1 MDMALFAVGATATVG
16 VLVPT
21 MIFYVI
27 AHLISL
33 ARWRY
38 QEYVRIKYSRER
50 QWLSIPPYDELIV
63 VRGYSS
69 DDCVVYFMKNGKR
82 VYRDETKIR
91 KHL

>member
-1 MDMALFAVGATATVG
+1 MDMALFAVGATAAAG
-16 VLVPT
+16 VLFPT

-27 AHLISL
+27 AHLISI

-38 QEYVRIKYSRER
+38 QEYVRIKYNRER
-50 QWLSIPPYDELIV
+50 QWLNMPPYDELIV
-63 VRGYSS
+63 IRGHDS

-82 VYRDETKIR
+82 VYRDTTKIK

>member
-38 QEYVRIKYSRER
+38 EEYVRIKYSRER
-50 QWLSIPPYDELIV
+50 QWLSMPPYDEILV
-63 VRGYSS
+63 VKGHNS

-82 VYRDETKIR
+82 VYRDTTKIR

>member
-1 MDMALFAVGATATVG
+1 MALFAVGATAAAG
-16 VLVPT
+16 VLFPT

-27 AHLISL
+27 AHLISI

-38 QEYVRIKYSRER
+38 QEYVRIKYNRER
-50 QWLSIPPYDELIV
+50 QWLNMPPYDELIV
-63 VRGYSS
+63 IRGHDS

-82 VYRDETKIR
+82 VYRDTTKIK

>member
-1 MDMALFAVGATATVG
+1 MDMALFVVGATAAAG

-27 AHLISL
+27 AYLMSL

-38 QEYVRIKYSRER
+38 QEYVRIKYNRER
-50 QWLSIPPYDELIV
+50 QWLSMPPYDELIV
-63 VRGYSS
+63 IRGYNS

-82 VYRDETKIR
+82 IYRDATKIR